1 METTI
6 HLYGDDDSF
15 HLFRIGLTFAE
26 VDLCRSCLR
35 LRAVM
40 PPIIR
45 EARVMFQKQ
54 KAQVPFTSNK
64 GLRPNSFVQM
74 TMKGSVPTN
83 LKKG

>member
-1 METTI
+1 M
-6 HLYGDDDSF
+6 YGDDDSF
-15 HLFRIGLTFAE
+15 HLFRMGLTFAE

-54 KAQVPFTSNK
+54 KARGPLYIKQGFAA
-64 GLRPNSFVQM
+64 
-74 TMKGSVPTN
+74 
-83 LKKG
+83 